1 LLVLRVEQ
9 GDVEGAADHGS
20 MLDSTHWS
28 VLTTACPASSVSVLK
43 LPLMRSTRRSSTF
56 FILMLFVRLAALEIM
71 VVAAQLAF
79 WALIDM
85 AILLSLLRSHKS

>member
-1 LLVLRVEQ
+1 MLRVRRTT
-9 GDVEGAADHGS
+9 VAALPFYGN

-85 AILLSLLRSHKS
+85 AILLLLLRSHKS